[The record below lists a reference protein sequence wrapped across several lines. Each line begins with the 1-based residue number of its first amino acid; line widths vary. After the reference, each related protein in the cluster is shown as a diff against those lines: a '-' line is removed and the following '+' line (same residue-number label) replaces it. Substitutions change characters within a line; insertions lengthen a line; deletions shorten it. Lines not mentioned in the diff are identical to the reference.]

1 MKRTFLLSTFCSLLL
16 LPPSAFSMD
25 RLSALSMLE
34 TGNDDRALG
43 RQGEISRFQILPSE
57 WRRYGTG
64 DPRNPAAAASAVRR
78 IMAVRS
84 VGRCCRAAG
93 LTNFD
98 FYVLWNAPAQ
108 AGHPSPV
115 VRERAQRFANLC
127 SR

>member
-1 MKRTFLLSTFCSLLL
+1 MKRALLLSLLL
-16 LPPSAFSMD
+16 AAGAAHGMD

-34 TGNDDRALG
+34 TGNNDRALG
-43 RQGEISRFQILPSE
+43 RKGEVSRFQILPSE

-64 DPRNPAAAASAVRR
+64 DPHNPAGAARAVQR
-78 IMAVRS
+78 IMA
-84 VGRCCRAAG
+84 CRVAKLYAAAHP

-127 SR
+127 SRP